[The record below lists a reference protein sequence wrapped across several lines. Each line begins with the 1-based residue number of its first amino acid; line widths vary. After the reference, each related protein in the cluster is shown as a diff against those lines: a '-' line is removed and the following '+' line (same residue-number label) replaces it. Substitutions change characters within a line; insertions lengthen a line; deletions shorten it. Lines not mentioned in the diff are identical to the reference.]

1 MFGNLLF
8 DASSLIYAL
17 KLRNLK
23 LLYDNYTQWLAVYEV
38 INALW
43 KEASLIGS
51 ISFQEALKLVKI
63 FTEVVEFMKVLSP
76 HPYESDILT
85 MANKLKVSV
94 YDASCVVLA
103 REKGLL
109 LVTEDDRLRIK
120 AKSLVKTISL
130 NDIL

>member
-43 KEASLIGS
+43 KEASLIGG
-51 ISFQEALKLVKI
+51 ISFQEALKLIKI

-76 HPYESDILT
+76 HPYESDILAV
-85 MANKLKVSV
+85 ANKLKVAV
-94 YDASCVVLA
+94 YDASYVVLA